1 MASIAAGL
9 MSHLYLPRLPYDLL
23 LVIVQHLGF
32 SDIQALQMTC
42 KSLRQLLVT
51 RPVYRHL
58 AMVLLRRCR
67 ALPLAGF
74 QRLSEI
80 TTEQLIHS
88 VYKAAQLERAWL
100 TRTPRPATSSPTVL
114 TKSWYKVVSTPPHEE
129 VDWLSPI
136 TASYTLCA
144 TRSGKVICWD
154 VLQDVSLAE
163 WSPGERW
170 ELWKCRV
177 EFDKR
182 TVFFTMAR
190 GLGGTHDAKLMEFDL
205 MQIYFPESEEDV
217 YENGH
222 LSTPSTPVFS
232 HLRSFKMSGLVMNI
246 FLLDPPARLLAG
258 FVWIVYTNTI
268 GLYVLPDWDSDE
280 YIFIDTAIA
289 CVASSNWSCILHDEE
304 IVIHAEEPNGACQHF
319 YPLSLLRQCVALS
332 SSSPSFVPIISGVF
346 KPARVTPQFV
356 QQLMPGVVAAATAV
370 ATGHANPLGPNPPN
384 PLLYPVWYPESAH
397 FVRQW
402 WPTMAMVPGLSCT
415 VVLLAKHDTETHQ
428 TKHVLSQHYFRV
440 PLLPQSE
447 GAAEDALMRMWYVS
461 APFEVVCVIDVV
473 IDELDENGAPI
484 HHSRP
489 LLAVDFGHAVW
500 IEYVEDNTEVPEGQD
515 PPPPRKNL
523 RFVSFPSV
531 YFNDRGEVVY
541 TSIDGSSVGSDDGDT
556 ETWPMEGEVRT
567 LEIPE
572 ELNLDSVET
581 LNIDQSQGAVIMSVK
596 EGKIFILCYE

>member
-1 MASIAAGL
+1 MLKPVRVVSRYFTFP
-9 MSHLYLPRLPYDLL
+9 HLPP
-23 LVIVQHLGF
+23 
-32 SDIQALQMTC
+32 SSQALLFPTT
-42 KSLRQLLVT
+42 STEEELIIHVPI
-51 RPVYRHL
+51 PV
-58 AMVLLRRCR
+58 
-67 ALPLAGF
+67 P
-74 QRLSEI
+74 I
-80 TTEQLIHS
+80 
-88 VYKAAQLERAWL
+88 
-100 TRTPRPATSSPTVL
+100 
-114 TKSWYKVVSTPPHEE
+114 
-129 VDWLSPI
+129 PI
-136 TASYTLCA
+136 T
-144 TRSGKVICWD
+144 D
-154 VLQDVSLAE
+154 VPQ
-163 WSPGERW
+163 
-170 ELWKCRV
+170 
-177 EFDKR
+177 
-182 TVFFTMAR
+182 M
-190 GLGGTHDAKLMEFDL
+190 
-205 MQIYFPESEEDV
+205 
-217 YENGH
+217 
-222 LSTPSTPVFS
+222 
-232 HLRSFKMSGLVMNI
+232 
-246 FLLDPPARLLAG
+246 
-258 FVWIVYTNTI
+258 
-268 GLYVLPDWDSDE
+268 
-280 YIFIDTAIA
+280 
-289 CVASSNWSCILHDEE
+289 
-304 IVIHAEEPNGACQHF
+304 
-319 YPLSLLRQCVALS
+319 
-332 SSSPSFVPIISGVF
+332 
-346 KPARVTPQFV
+346 PQFV
-356 QQLMPGVVAAATAV
+356 QQLMPGVTAAATAV

-541 TSIDGSSVGSDDGDT
+541 TSIDGSSVGNDDGDT